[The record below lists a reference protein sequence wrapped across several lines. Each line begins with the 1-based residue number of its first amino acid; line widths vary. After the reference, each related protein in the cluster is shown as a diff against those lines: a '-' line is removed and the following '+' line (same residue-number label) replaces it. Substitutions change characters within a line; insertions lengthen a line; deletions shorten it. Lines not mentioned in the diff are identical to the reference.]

1 MREMK
6 LSHIW
11 VEMVNFLRAI
21 PCNFAAWIR
30 EDAAPR
36 LSRPPWN
43 FRDDGRV

>member
-30 EDAAPR
+30 EDAAPA
-36 LSRPPWN
+36 RPQGQNPPE
-43 FRDDGRV
+43 RG